1 MRRWLSDE
9 KNANIVV
16 NAFAFG
22 VTFALVPRL
31 FKDEHILVRWL
42 LISYGVVTLTLI
54 GQYVAKMMR
63 NAKNQ
68 FCPPDMTK

>member
-16 NAFAFG
+16 NALAFG
-22 VTFALVPRL
+22 VTFAFVPRL

>member
-16 NAFAFG
+16 SMVAFG
-22 VTFALVPRL
+22 VSVVLVNPL

-54 GQYVAKMMR
+54 GQYLAKMMR
-63 NAKNQ
+63 NPKDQSCRPDIAK
-68 FCPPDMTK
+68 